1 MGRKTHGMYNTRL
14 YDIWVNMKQRCFNP
28 NDQAYHNYGG
38 RGIAVC
44 DEWKENFQE
53 FYDWAIANGYGDT
66 LSVDR
71 IDNNGNYC
79 PENCRW
85 TDRNVQNRNR
95 RNNHKLTYN
104 GVSKTVVEWAEEKN
118 MPYELL
124 LNRLNKLGWSVERS
138 LTTPIEKRM
147 HNCSLSYN
155 GKTMNISEWAKET
168 GISTNVIGTRLKR
181 GWSVED
187 ALTKPLRKYK

>member
-28 NDQAYHNYGG
+28 NDQAYQNYGG

-44 DEWKENFQE
+44 DEWKDDFQA
-53 FYDWAIANGYGDT
+53 FYDWSVSNGYQDG
-66 LSVDR
+66 LSIDR
-71 IDNNGNYC
+71 INNDGNYS

-95 RNNHKLTYN
+95 RNNHKITYN
-104 GVSKTVVEWAEEKN
+104 GVTKTVVEWAEEKN
-118 MPYELL
+118 IPYELL
-124 LNRLNKLGWSVERS
+124 LNRLNKLGWSVERA

-147 HNCSLSYN
+147 HNCSLSFN

>member
-1 MGRKTHGMYNTRL
+1 MYNTRL
-14 YDIWVNMKQRCFNP
+14 YDIWVNMKQRCFNQ
-28 NDQAYHNYGG
+28 NDQAYQNYGG

-44 DEWKENFQE
+44 DEWKDDFQA
-53 FYDWAIANGYGDT
+53 FYDWSVSNGYQDG
-66 LSVDR
+66 LSIDR
-71 IDNNGNYC
+71 INNDGNYS

-95 RNNHKLTYN
+95 RNNHKITYN
-104 GVSKTVVEWAEEKN
+104 GVTKTVVEWAEEKN
-118 MPYELL
+118 IPYELL
-124 LNRLNKLGWSVERS
+124 LNRLNKLGWSVERA

-147 HNCSLSYN
+147 HNCSLSFN